1 MDTNNKIKNRRQELN
16 LTLEDVAK
24 HVGVSKTTVSR
35 WETGEISNMRR
46 DKIGKLAEILKV
58 RPNFIMGLEEKIPN
72 KEIPHPKLDTSVLT
86 EAELEEYNK
95 VTKTNRFLFF
105 NNISDEKDLD
115 LFKEAV
121 IEIILKQRG
130 DKSNGAT
137 EE

>member
-1 MDTNNKIKNRRQELN
+1 
-16 LTLEDVAK
+16 
-24 HVGVSKTTVSR
+24 
-35 WETGEISNMRR
+35 
-46 DKIGKLAEILKV
+46 
-58 RPNFIMGLEEKIPN
+58 MGWEEKN

-95 VTKTNRFLFF
+95 VTQMNRLLFF